1 MSIPRITVAI
11 INFNTKAELRNCL
24 RSLAGSSVLV
34 FDNNSSDGSA
44 EMARTE
50 FPDVN
55 VIEAG
60 KNLGY
65 GAAANHSMAGCSSE
79 YLIVSN
85 SDVIFPEGAT
95 VELAAYLDRN
105 PRVGVLG
112 PRLLNADGTLQPSCF
127 VFPGSLR
134 WLADNDVVC
143 SAVRHWPDAGKHL
156 LRAWKHDEE
165 RDVPW
170 VKGAVL
176 AIRRAA
182 FEEAGGFDER
192 FFMYYEETDLCL
204 RLAQHGWTVRFAP
217 VIDVVHLGGVS
228 TGKVRAAMT
237 LELFFSLMRFAN
249 THYSRFH
256 CFLLLAF
263 WKAILLFRWVRDRIR
278 LSISSDNQTRERV
291 GDEIQAWAR
300 ALRWNF
306 GVLTAHASESAASRK
321 P

>member
-1 MSIPRITVAI
+1 MSTPRITVAI
-11 INFNTKAELRNCL
+11 INFNTKEELRNCL
-24 RSLAGSSVLV
+24 RSLAGSSVIV
-34 FDNNSSDGSA
+34 YDNNSSDGST

-50 FPDVN
+50 FPDIN
-55 VIEAG
+55 VIEG
-60 KNLGY
+60 KKNLGY
-65 GAAANHSMAGCSSE
+65 GAAANRSIQGCSSE

-85 SDVIFPEGAT
+85 SDVLFPEGAT
-95 VELAAYLDRN
+95 VELAAYLDQN

-127 VFPGSLR
+127 VLPGSLR
-134 WLADNDVVC
+134 WLVDNDVVC
-143 SAVRHWPDAGKHL
+143 SVFRRWPAAGKQL
-156 LRAWKHDEE
+156 LRAWNHDEE

-204 RLAQHGWTVRFAP
+204 RVAQYGWAVRFAP

-228 TGKVRAAMT
+228 TGRVRAAMT

-249 THYSRFH
+249 IHYSRFH
-256 CFLLLAF
+256 CFLLQAF
-263 WKAILLFRWVRDRIR
+263 WKGILLFRWLRDRIR
-278 LSISSDNQTRERV
+278 LLISSDTQTRERLEN
-291 GDEIQAWAR
+291 EIHAWAR
-300 ALRWNF
+300 ALRWSF
-306 GVLTAHASESAASRK
+306 GVLSPHPSESAASRK